1 MADVGAIQGKVL
13 TCLLAETWD
22 NLVCGNGN
30 GVDQNTSNGVT
41 AKFICC
47 SPHLLAPKQALR
59 PAAICSKHWTS
70 SSAAGLFVLI
80 LHCVLFEAL
89 KMNSYFTFPG
99 TSGRFPLVYYDTL
112 VLCLPLI
119 WPGMHSSKM
128 LIPSDNKGFRQRGL
142 LDFIFI
148 LLSGTV
154 LRQAPT
160 SCRR

>member
-1 MADVGAIQGKVL
+1 MVDVSAIQGKVL

-30 GVDQNTSNGVT
+30 GVDQDTSNGVI

-70 SSAAGLFVLI
+70 SFAAGLFVLI

-119 WPGMHSSKM
+119 WPRMHSSKM

-142 LDFIFI
+142 LDFIIHFI
-148 LLSGTV
+148 IRHSI
-154 LRQAPT
+154 T
-160 SCRR
+160 SSTHIL